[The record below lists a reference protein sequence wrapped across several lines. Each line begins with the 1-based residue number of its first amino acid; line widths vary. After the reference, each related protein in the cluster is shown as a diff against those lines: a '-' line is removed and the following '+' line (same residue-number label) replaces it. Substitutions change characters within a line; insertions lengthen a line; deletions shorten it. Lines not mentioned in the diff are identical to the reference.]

1 MNEPQPEHARVVE
14 QYAMFTLSGLRAWR
28 TATLRGCMHI
38 LVFAPGSTK
47 IKYAIGRCLGFE
59 LVQTLP

>member
-1 MNEPQPEHARVVE
+1 
-14 QYAMFTLSGLRAWR
+14 MFTLSGLRAWR